1 MKLNKK
7 QEFEVAKWQMLFGN
21 VEVAGKE
28 LTRAG
33 IIRQEIPIGF
43 FRCRVNTSYTDP
55 LLWPSFYNDVF
66 YRLKPKEERER
77 YLKHIDEATLK
88 NLTL

>member
-1 MKLNKK
+1 MRLNKK

-21 VEVAGKE
+21 VEVAGRE
-28 LTRAG
+28 LTHAG
-33 IIRQEIPIGF
+33 IIRQRIPIGF
-43 FRCRVNTSYTDP
+43 FRCRVNTTYTDP
-55 LLWPSFYNDVF
+55 SPRPTFYDEVI